1 MLLINNHS
9 LSIYIC
15 VCVCVCDNLPSFSC
29 MDLYVN
35 IDRNYQNL
43 DTPYKFNQQT
53 PNPFKQSNIR
63 ITTRY

>member
-1 MLLINNHS
+1 M
-9 LSIYIC
+9 C

-43 DTPYKFNQQT
+43 DTPDKFNQQT